1 MPLLR
6 EEQGITRTVS
16 GLHSTALAVGAIVS
30 GLVFA
35 RLAARA
41 GRGPV
46 LAGGLVGM
54 AAGVLLYVSGDLL
67 GLTLLGALICGTCGS
82 IVVNATTP
90 ILSDHHDTAAPAAIS
105 EGNAL
110 ATGTGAVA
118 PLLVGAAVAVGLGW
132 RAGVLVTLLGIA
144 GVLLLGRGVHA
155 RALQRGPT
163 AASTPSDWSSGVV
176 GAFAVTSRPPTATT
190 ASVKVPPRRRPAA
203 SGADASA
210 RG

>member
-1 MPLLR
+1 M
-6 EEQGITRTVS
+6 S

-35 RLAARA
+35 RLTARA
-41 GRGPV
+41 GRGRV
-46 LAGGLVGM
+46 LAGGMLGM

-67 GLTLLGALICGTCGS
+67 GLTLLGALVCGTCGS
-82 IVVNATTP
+82 TVVNATTP

-144 GVLLLGRGVHA
+144 GVLLLGRGVHVPDPERSA
-155 RALQRGPT
+155 EPGGGRRPLPGRSGRPGPSSCS
-163 AASTPSDWSSGVV
+163 ASAWSS
-176 GAFAVTSRPPTATT
+176 P
-190 ASVKVPPRRRPAA
+190 
-203 SGADASA
+203 
-210 RG
+210 